1 MIISSTISMKKHKA
15 RRSYSGNNPVFPMR
29 CFFSQV
35 VREIRNPTQ
44 GESGGGDGG
53 SNLNMY
59 NARVLGIG
67 TRNAPPCTIKMC

>member
-1 MIISSTISMKKHKA
+1 
-15 RRSYSGNNPVFPMR
+15 MR

-67 TRNAPPCTIKMC
+67 TRNAPPLYN